1 MRSYLKELENCELCE
16 WKCGVNR
23 LEGECGVCMMEEPKV
38 VSAKLHPA
46 PPKSYTV
53 FMAGCNFRCLNCQ
66 NWNIA
71 HYPEQ
76 DASLRGFVEPK
87 ELAEEAVSKIN
98 SDEGKMMGA
107 DRIFFSGGSPTPSL
121 PYIEEV
127 VKEARKIDHGVKVNY
142 DTNGFMTKS
151 SLVRVLEFADSL
163 TFDIK
168 AYEDETHRAL
178 TGAPVEPVLR
188 NAEYIARNAK
198 DKLWEFRY
206 LLIPGINDE
215 DVGSV
220 VEFLHDIDPSLPLNF
235 LAFRPNFVLDN
246 YKGATKDS
254 MEKAVETAKNI
265 GMTNVSWSGRTGID
279 GDLLDLSSDK
289 YEKEGARLGG
299 AIAEKYGCVTHP
311 RDCGDCYSD
320 KECSIKRYNP
330 FRRT

>member
-1 MRSYLKELENCELCE
+1 
-16 WKCGVNR
+16 
-23 LEGECGVCMMEEPKV
+23 MMGEPKV
-38 VSAKLHPA
+38 ASAKLHPA

-76 DASLRGFVEPK
+76 DASLIGFVEPK
-87 ELAEEAVSKIN
+87 ELAEEAVDKIN
-98 SDEGKMMGA
+98 SREGKMMGA

-178 TGAPVEPVLR
+178 TGAPVEPVMR

-289 YEKEGARLGG
+289 YERGPNQ
-299 AIAEKYGCVTHP
+299 AILF
-311 RDCGDCYSD
+311 RYSFLL
-320 KECSIKRYNP
+320 SSVLPLQMYLPYNDQNLYLS
-330 FRRT
+330 FL

>member
-1 MRSYLKELENCELCE
+1 MKNYLKELENCTLCE

-23 LEGECGVCMMEEPKV
+23 LEGECGVCMIGEPRV
-38 VSAKLHPA
+38 ASATLHPA

-76 DASLRGFVEPK
+76 DASLKGFVEPK
-87 ELAEEAVSKIN
+87 DLAEEAVNKIN
-98 SDEGKMMGA
+98 SKDGKLMGA

-121 PYIEEV
+121 PYIEKV
-127 VKEARKIDHGVKVNY
+127 VEEARKIDHAIKVNY

-151 SLVRVLEFADSL
+151 SLIRVLDFTNSI

-168 AYEDETHRAL
+168 SFEDEVHRAL

-188 NAEYIARNAK
+188 NAEYVARNAK
-198 DKLWEFRY
+198 NKLWEFRY
-206 LLIPGINDE
+206 LLIPGINE
-215 DVGSV
+215 DNVRPLAG
-220 VEFLHDIDPSLPLNF
+220 FLADIDGDLKLNL
-235 LAFRPNFVLDN
+235 LAFRPNYVLDN
-246 YKGATKDS
+246 YKGATQNS
-254 MEKAVETAKNI
+254 MQKAVETAEKAGLNHV
-265 GMTNVSWSGRTGID
+265 TWSGRTGIN
-279 GDLLDLSSDK
+279 GDILDWSSDK
-289 YEKEGARLGG
+289 YGKEGAKLGG

-311 RDCGDCYSD
+311 RDCGACPSY
-320 KECSIKRYNP
+320 KECKIKRYNP